1 MIQDAEGYDLS
12 VHEVGTA
19 DAAAGGAVMLR
30 LKTS

>member
-19 DAAAGGAVMLR
+19 DAAGGAVMLR
-30 LKTS
+30 LQTS